1 MKRRA
6 EITFEIEETIILRHG
21 EQRIKNFCPSC
32 AAIVEMASPY
42 LAAAISGLGER
53 EIFRLIEQNAIHF
66 IESGRVLICLE
77 SLPDEHR
84 IGAVKL

>member
-21 EQRIKNFCPSC
+21 ERTEKNFCPNC
-32 AAIVEMASPY
+32 AATVEMASPY
-42 LAAAISGLGER
+42 LASAISGVGER

-66 IESGRVLICLE
+66 IESDRVLICLD
-77 SLPDEHR
+77 SLPFEHK